1 MAEVND
7 LYLFEDDFRTI
18 LEILED
24 EEELDEQFREAAVE
38 VQLENTV
45 CELCLKKCKS
55 ISGLKWHITVKHKDT
70 SNLAKQD
77 EGEQHRDLGFVAY
90 SRIVEKAKLKIV
102 DNTIYPKEIRDEI
115 ESFTNLEDSS
125 AEFSEIQSLHKR
137 LKKSGNAERFYACF
151 YSTIVL
157 NAVKHFKGLTRNAA
171 TLLST
176 KVADCLLVH
185 SKEKVENHTST
196 CSLLTKPSSEE
207 KAGLQYIG
215 GYVLHKLHNKHV
227 NTNKSSES
235 EQAIS
240 ILKAGKARDQDA
252 IQSQRLTSS
261 LNRGGLW
268 AITENAQS
276 VFERTEHYFR
286 DVTSDN
292 KFKKIDVTSVISRS
306 VHDVEVVSAY
316 NSMLLD
322 SELMINKGVA
332 KDVLHTII
340 ELYVKVRSFSFAKD
354 IIQRHKMKLKELKS
368 KALRKEISRASKES
382 EQQRQ
387 S

>member
-1 MAEVND
+1 M
-7 LYLFEDDFRTI
+7 LLFRSFFEQNHVICRFPTDCWTI
-18 LEILED
+18 IKWIFSFH
-24 EEELDEQFREAAVE
+24 Q

-55 ISGLKWHITVKHKDT
+55 KSGLKRHITVKHKDT
-70 SNLAKQD
+70 SN
-77 EGEQHRDLGFVAY
+77 EGEQHRELGFVAY

-102 DNTIYPKEIRDEI
+102 DNKIYPKEIRDEI
-115 ESFTNLEDSS
+115 ESFTNLEDLS
-125 AEFSEIQSLHKR
+125 AEFSEIQSLHK
-137 LKKSGNAERFYACF
+137 LFKKCRNAERFYACC

-157 NAVKHFKGLTRNAA
+157 NAVKGLTRNGA
-171 TLLST
+171 TLLSR
-176 KVADCLLVH
+176 KVTNCLLVH
-185 SKEKVENHTST
+185 SKEKIENHTST
-196 CSLLTKPSSEE
+196 CSLLTKLSSEE

-235 EQAIS
+235 KQAIS

-252 IQSQRLTSS
+252 TQCQRLTSS
-261 LNRGGLW
+261 LTRGGLW
-268 AITENAQS
+268 PLQRMLNQFLRGLNTIS
-276 VFERTEHYFR
+276 GF
-286 DVTSDN
+286 VTSDN
-292 KFKKIDVTSVISRS
+292 NFQNIDVTSVISRS

-354 IIQRHKMKLKELKS
+354 IIQRHNMKLKQLKS

>member
-1 MAEVND
+1 MAEVNE
-7 LYLFEDDFRTI
+7 LYLFQDDFGTI

-24 EEELDEQFREAAVE
+24 EEELDEQFREAAIE

-55 ISGLKWHITVKHKDT
+55 KSGLKRHITVKHKDT
-70 SNLAKQD
+70 SN

-102 DNTIYPKEIRDEI
+102 DNKIYPKEIRDEI

-137 LKKSGNAERFYACF
+137 LKKSGNTERFYACF
-151 YSTIVL
+151 YSSIVL

-176 KVADCLLVH
+176 KVADCLLVY
-185 SKEKVENHTST
+185 SKEKIENQTST
-196 CSLLTKPSSEE
+196 CSLLTKLSSEE

-227 NTNKSSES
+227 NTKKSSES

-240 ILKAGKARDQDA
+240 ILKAGKARDQDS

-292 KFKKIDVTSVISRS
+292 NFQKIDVTSVISRS

-354 IIQRHKMKLKELKS
+354 IIQRHKMKLKQLKS

>member
-1 MAEVND
+1 M
-7 LYLFEDDFRTI
+7 
-18 LEILED
+18 
-24 EEELDEQFREAAVE
+24 
-38 VQLENTV
+38 
-45 CELCLKKCKS
+45 
-55 ISGLKWHITVKHKDT
+55 
-70 SNLAKQD
+70 
-77 EGEQHRDLGFVAY
+77 
-90 SRIVEKAKLKIV
+90 
-102 DNTIYPKEIRDEI
+102 
-115 ESFTNLEDSS
+115 
-125 AEFSEIQSLHKR
+125 
-137 LKKSGNAERFYACF
+137 
-151 YSTIVL
+151 
-157 NAVKHFKGLTRNAA
+157 KHFKGLTRNAA

-176 KVADCLLVH
+176 KVGDCLLVH
-185 SKEKVENHTST
+185 SKEKIENHSST
-196 CSLLTKPSSEE
+196 CSSLTKLSSEE

-227 NTNKSSES
+227 NTKKSPES

-240 ILKAGKARDQDA
+240 ILKAGKARDQDS

-292 KFKKIDVTSVISRS
+292 NFQKIDVTSVISRS

-354 IIQRHKMKLKELKS
+354 IIQRHNMKLKQLKS

>member
-1 MAEVND
+1 M
-7 LYLFEDDFRTI
+7 
-18 LEILED
+18 
-24 EEELDEQFREAAVE
+24 
-38 VQLENTV
+38 
-45 CELCLKKCKS
+45 
-55 ISGLKWHITVKHKDT
+55 
-70 SNLAKQD
+70 
-77 EGEQHRDLGFVAY
+77 
-90 SRIVEKAKLKIV
+90 
-102 DNTIYPKEIRDEI
+102 
-115 ESFTNLEDSS
+115 
-125 AEFSEIQSLHKR
+125 
-137 LKKSGNAERFYACF
+137 
-151 YSTIVL
+151 
-157 NAVKHFKGLTRNAA
+157 
-171 TLLST
+171 
-176 KVADCLLVH
+176 H

-196 CSLLTKPSSEE
+196 CSLLTKLSSEE
-207 KAGLQYIG
+207 KAWLQYIG
-215 GYVLHKLHNKHV
+215 GYVLHKLYNKHV

-292 KFKKIDVTSVISRS
+292 KFQKIDVTSVISRS

-322 SELMINKGVA
+322 SELMINKGVT

-354 IIQRHKMKLKELKS
+354 IIQRHKMKSKQLKS